1 MTNNYNLIYTLWA
14 MNQEKQLPKCHIGNT
29 IGVILQSAIKRPIPA
44 TFNTNF
50 YMCDGG
56 KYCMKRKLL

>member
-1 MTNNYNLIYTLWA
+1 